1 VNPHP
6 RHDAVPLEWVR
17 HLAHETP
24 HAVYAIGN
32 QTLAEEAAIPGV
44 VDIVGR
50 HPDDWDEWLGEKQP
64 DGRYEQFPLRRER
77 LSLIDDLHPDADS
90 YVVVDDLD
98 LSDVDGW
105 EHYHAWEFVPA
116 VERGEIHPDLPWVR
130 DPVTDG
136 GLPVFRRNHACE
148 RVDAVV
154 VSRRPH
160 RCGRIRDHVRG
171 RRNGANAAVP

>member
-1 VNPHP
+1 MLVFAFDRDWTIDVNPHP

-64 DGRYEQFPLRRER
+64 DGRYEQFSAPARASITHRRPAPGCGQLRRR
-77 LSLIDDLHPDADS
+77 
-90 YVVVDDLD
+90 
-98 LSDVDGW
+98 
-105 EHYHAWEFVPA
+105 
-116 VERGEIHPDLPWVR
+116 
-130 DPVTDG
+130 
-136 GLPVFRRNHACE
+136 
-148 RVDAVV
+148 
-154 VSRRPH
+154 RRP
-160 RCGRIRDHVRG
+160 
-171 RRNGANAAVP
+171 